1 MTDHSATK
9 ELRLGWPLI
18 LTANL
23 GLSLQTLASYSLG
36 LMMDPLGDEFGW
48 SRAQISMAS
57 LIPAL
62 LMITLSP
69 FVGAIIDRWGT
80 RRLAIPSI
88 ALTGISLAM
97 ISLVNGS
104 LILWFALWFFYGL
117 VSLGTKITVWT
128 TAISGSF
135 SAARGMALGLAV
147 AGAAVTQI
155 VAPPLTQFLVD
166 GYGWRTA
173 YVWLGIGWAAL
184 PFVLAL
190 FFLRD
195 ARDRQRLANK
205 PDTPPQPAPVPLT
218 GLSGREALRNVPL
231 LRIAISTLLTMFI
244 GTAILIHQVPIL
256 TSAGIDRS
264 DAAWFAGLAGV
275 AALIGKIM
283 TGWMVDRW
291 DASLVGACFLLAPAL
306 GYWFILNDAHNFVA
320 ILMGMVIIG
329 YTTGAKIQVC
339 AYLTA
344 QHAGM
349 RNYGKIFGVMTSMIG
364 IGGGLGSIV
373 AGLVFDQFGHYE
385 PILVVG
391 ILLSFVCSGLI
402 LKLGQAPDWR
412 VQAVSSSAT

>member
-1 MTDHSATK
+1 MNHSAMD

-23 GLSLQTLASYSLG
+23 GLSLQTVASYSLG
-36 LMMDPLGDEFGW
+36 LMMDPLTDEFGW
-48 SRAQISMAS
+48 GRAQISMAS
-57 LIPAL
+57 LIPAI
-62 LMITLSP
+62 LMILLSP
-69 FVGAIIDRWGT
+69 FVGAMIDRWGT

-88 ALTGISLAM
+88 ALTGISLAL
-97 ISLVNGS
+97 ISQVNGS
-104 LILWFALWFFYGL
+104 LTLWFSFWLFYGV

-135 SAARGMALGLAV
+135 EAARGMALGLAV

-155 VAPPLTQFLVD
+155 VAPPLTQVLVD
-166 GYGWRTA
+166 NYGWRVA
-173 YVWLGIGWAAL
+173 YVALGIGWAAVPL
-184 PFVLAL
+184 VLAL

-195 ARDRQRLANK
+195 ARDRKRLAHE
-205 PDTPPQPAPVPLT
+205 PDTSPPPAPVPLA
-218 GLSGREALRNVPL
+218 GLSGREALHSIPL

-256 TSAGIDRS
+256 TSAGVDRS
-264 DAAWFAGLAGV
+264 DAAWLAGLAGV
-275 AALIGKIM
+275 AAFVGKIM

-291 DASLVGACFLLAPAL
+291 DASLVGAILLLTPAL
-306 GYWFILNDAHNFVA
+306 GYWFILNDAQNFVA
-320 ILMGMVIIG
+320 ILMGMIIIG
-329 YTTGAKIQVC
+329 YTTGAKLQIC

-364 IGGGLGSIV
+364 IGGGLGSIG

-385 PILVVG
+385 PILVAG

-412 VQAVSSSAT
+412 VQPAPSSGT

>member
-1 MTDHSATK
+1 MTHSVAK

-23 GLSLQTLASYSLG
+23 GLSLQTVASYSLG
-36 LMMDPLGDEFGW
+36 LMMDPVGDEFGW

-104 LILWFALWFFYGL
+104 LVLWFALWFFYGL

-166 GYGWRTA
+166 GYGWRAA

-195 ARDRQRLANK
+195 ARDRQRLAK
-205 PDTPPQPAPVPLT
+205 KSDTQPQPAQVSLT
-218 GLSGREALRNVPL
+218 GLTGSQALRSVPL

-256 TSAGIDRS
+256 TSAGVDRA
-264 DAAWFAGLAGV
+264 DAAWFAGVAGLAAFV
-275 AALIGKIM
+275 GKIM

-291 DASLVGACFLLAPAL
+291 DASLVGACLLLAPAV
-306 GYWFILNDAHNFVA
+306 GYWFILNDAQNFMP
-320 ILMGMVIIG
+320 ILMGMIIIG
-329 YTTGAKIQVC
+329 YTTGAKLQVC

-349 RNYGKIFGVMTSMIG
+349 KNYGKIFGVMTSMIG

-373 AGLVFDQFGHYE
+373 AGAVFDRFGHYE
-385 PILVVG
+385 PVLVAG
-391 ILLSFVCSGLI
+391 IILSFVCSGLL
-402 LKLGQAPDWR
+402 LKLGKSPDW
-412 VQAVSSSAT
+412 QAQALPRSAV